1 MPSYNIWTIGCQMNR
16 AESERLE
23 ALLENHGYTGVAKAE
38 DAGLVIVNSCVV
50 RQSAENRV
58 INKLM
63 RLRYLKR
70 SHPGLKIAL
79 TGCFVTSDIAQMRKK
94 YPFVDYFFTA
104 GSSPTFTDLVDV
116 ESYSLPRPAAISSG
130 LTIIQGCDNFCSYCI
145 VPYRRGREQSRQV
158 ADIESEARYLVEG
171 GARELVL
178 LGQNVDSY
186 GHDLPDKADLA
197 SLLEHINCID
207 GLYRIRF
214 LTNHPKDMS
223 ERLINSMASLDKV
236 CQQLNLPVQSG
247 DDDILQRM
255 KRGYNLAHYRKLLEG
270 LRSGVPGVAITT
282 DIIVGFPGE
291 SREQFDNTLKFLEE
305 ARFDAVHVAAYSP
318 RPQTLASLVYT
329 DDIDPSEKDRRRK
342 LIEEAQSR
350 ISAEINSGLVGQTV
364 EVLVE
369 GRKKGKWYGRS
380 RTDKLVFFEHPGNW
394 LGRQVPVKIEHSSP
408 WFLKGSI

>member
-23 ALLENHGYTGVAKAE
+23 ALLENHGYTSAAKAE
-38 DAGLVIVNSCVV
+38 DADLVVVNSCVV

-58 INKLM
+58 TNKLM
-63 RLRYLKR
+63 RLKHLKKTR
-70 SHPGLKIAL
+70 PELKIAL
-79 TGCFVTSDIAQMRKK
+79 TGCFVHSDIAKMGKL
-94 YPFVDYFFTA
+94 YPFVDYFFAA
-104 GSSPTFTDLVDV
+104 GSRPTFTDLVDV
-116 ESYSLPRPAAISSG
+116 ESYSLPRPAAISSA

-145 VPYRRGREQSRQV
+145 VPYRRGREQSRPV
-158 ADIESEARYLVEG
+158 ADIEAEARYLVAG
-171 GARELVL
+171 GAHELVL

-186 GHDLPDKADLA
+186 GHDLPGQPDLADL
-197 SLLEHINCID
+197 LERINYID

-223 ERLINSMASLDKV
+223 ERLISAMASLDKV

-247 DDDILQRM
+247 DDDILEKM
-255 KRGYNLAHYRKLLEG
+255 KRGYNLAHYRNLLAG

-291 SREQFDNTLKFLEE
+291 SREQFNNTLKFLEE
-305 ARFDAVHVAAYSP
+305 ARFDAVHVAVYSP
-318 RPQTLASLVYT
+318 RSQTLASRIYT
-329 DDIDPSEKDRRRK
+329 DDVDSSEKDRRRK
-342 LIEEAQSR
+342 LVEEVQSS
-350 ISAEINSGLVGQTV
+350 ISAEINSRLVGQTV

-369 GRKKGKWYGRS
+369 GRKRGKWYGRT
-380 RTDKLVFFEHPGNW
+380 RTDKLVFFQHPGNW